1 MKTLLSVSA
10 SEEQEVTVTIKGS
23 SAVVR
28 NVLMLLA
35 SLDWAS
41 SVGHSGTY
49 AIPIDGDGSDSLSVT
64 LPDDVKSEIQEECAS
79 RCNAMSSYGGDVE
92 EVGSSSGHC
101 LQVRKTTKVWPKE
114 QS

>member
-10 SEEQEVTVTIKGS
+10 EQEVTVTIKGS
-23 SAVVR
+23 SDVVR

-49 AIPIDGDGSDSLSVT
+49 AIPIDGDGGDSLSVT

>member
-10 SEEQEVTVTIKGS
+10 KEEQEVTVTLKGNPD
-23 SAVVR
+23 VVR
-28 NVLMLLA
+28 KALLLLA

-49 AIPIDGDGSDSLSVT
+49 AMSIDGDGGEPFSVT
-64 LPDDVKSEIQEECAS
+64 LPEDIKGEITEECAA

-92 EVGSSSGHC
+92 EVGRSSGRC
-101 LQVRKTTKVWPKE
+101 LHVRKTTKVWPKE